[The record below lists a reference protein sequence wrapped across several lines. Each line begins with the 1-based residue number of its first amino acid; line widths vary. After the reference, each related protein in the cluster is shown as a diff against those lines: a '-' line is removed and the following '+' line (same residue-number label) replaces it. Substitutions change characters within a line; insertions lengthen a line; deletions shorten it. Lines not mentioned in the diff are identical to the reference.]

1 MARKTLFI
9 QNTCCCS
16 CAVCYIYVSFMRIT
30 ELLYSECIYHSN
42 AVTLNISLLKDDT
55 LSQFLIDA

>member
-1 MARKTLFI
+1 
-9 QNTCCCS
+9 
-16 CAVCYIYVSFMRIT
+16 MRIT